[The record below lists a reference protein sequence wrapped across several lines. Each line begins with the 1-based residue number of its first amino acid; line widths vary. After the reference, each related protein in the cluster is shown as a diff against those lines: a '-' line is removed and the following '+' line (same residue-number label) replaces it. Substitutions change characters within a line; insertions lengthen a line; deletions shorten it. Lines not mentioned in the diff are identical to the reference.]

1 MTQLSAWKCNWLEF
15 LNVTFQML
23 KVPAPRN
30 KQPEISEQIK
40 VLPVVSMHLCISI
53 FVL

>member
-1 MTQLSAWKCNWLEF
+1 MTLWRL
-15 LNVTFQML
+15 T
-23 KVPAPRN
+23 VPYPHS

-40 VLPVVSMHLCISI
+40 VLPVVSMHLPITI